1 MIGATLIAGVT
12 GSGKSYA
19 ETALIKKV
27 IKEGA
32 QVILI
37 DPKMVELFEF
47 SKDKACLV
55 YADGK
60 HSIADALNKA
70 VDLMMARFK
79 SIRATGNGA
88 KEYSGKPIYI
98 FVDEIS
104 WLVNTSDKEL
114 KKEYVEAL
122 TEIAQRGRAA
132 RVFLVACTQE
142 ATDKAVPANIKR
154 NLWNIVCLR
163 QNMRCQY
170 RYLLEADVK
179 PIVGMHGVAYIK
191 NPSMI
196 RPLKVKTDDVW
207 NLLND

>member
-19 ETALIKKV
+19 ETALIRKV
-27 IKEGA
+27 ISEGA

-37 DPKMVELFEF
+37 DPKMVELYEF
-47 SKDKACLV
+47 SKNKQCVL

-70 VDLMMARFK
+70 VDLMMNRFQ
-79 SIRATGNGA
+79 SIREKGGNK
-88 KEYSGKPIYI
+88 KEYDGNPLYI

-104 WLVNTSDKEL
+104 WLVNTSDKDL

-132 RVFLVACTQE
+132 RVFLIACTQE

-163 QNMRCQY
+163 QNMACQY
-170 RYLLEADVK
+170 RYLLEANVK
-179 PIVGMHGVAYIK
+179 PIVGMHGVAYVK

-196 RPLKVKTDDVW
+196 RPLKIKTDDVW
-207 NLLND
+207 TVLND

>member
-19 ETALIKKV
+19 ETALIRKV
-27 IKEGA
+27 ISEGA
-32 QVILI
+32 EVILI
-37 DPKMVELFEF
+37 DPKMVELYEF
-47 SKDKACLV
+47 SKNKQCVL

-60 HSIADALNKA
+60 YSIADALNKA
-70 VDLMMARFK
+70 VELMMARFK
-79 SIRATGNGA
+79 AIREKGGNA
-88 KEYSGKPIYI
+88 KEFSGKPLYI

-104 WLVNTSDKEL
+104 WLVNTSDKDL

-132 RVFLVACTQE
+132 RVFLIACTQE

-163 QNMRCQY
+163 QNMACQY
-170 RYLLEADVK
+170 RYLLEANVK
-179 PIVGMHGVAYIK
+179 PIVGMHGVAYVK

-196 RPLKVKTDDVW
+196 RPLKIKTDDVW
-207 NLLND
+207 KVLND

>member
-19 ETALIKKV
+19 ESALIKKV
-27 IKEGA
+27 LAEGA

-37 DPKMVELFEF
+37 DPKLVELYEY
-47 SKDKACLV
+47 SKNKACIA

-70 VDLMMARFK
+70 VELMMARFK
-79 SIRATGNGA
+79 SIREKGGGA
-88 KEYSGKPIYI
+88 KEYSGKPLYI

-104 WLVNTSDKEL
+104 WLVNASDKDL
-114 KKEYVEAL
+114 KREYIEAL

-132 RVFLVACTQE
+132 RVFLIACTQE

-163 QNMRCQY
+163 QNMKCQY
-170 RYLLEADVK
+170 RYLLEYDVK

-191 NPSMI
+191 NPSMV

-207 NLLND
+207 TYLNE

>member
-32 QVILI
+32 KVILI
-37 DPKMVELFEF
+37 DPKMVELYEF
-47 SKDKACLV
+47 SKNPQCVL

-70 VDLMMARFK
+70 VDLMMARFTE
-79 SIRATGNGA
+79 IREKGGNK
-88 KEYSGKPIYI
+88 KEFDGKPLYI

-132 RVFLVACTQE
+132 RVFLIACTQE

-163 QNMRCQY
+163 QNMACQY
-170 RYLLEADVK
+170 RYLLEANVK
-179 PIVGMHGVAYIK
+179 PIVGMHGVAYVK

-196 RPLKVKTDDVW
+196 RPLKIKTDDVW
-207 NLLND
+207 KVLNE

>member
-19 ETALIKKV
+19 EGALIKKV
-27 IKEGA
+27 LAEGA

-37 DPKMVELFEF
+37 DPKLVELYEY
-47 SKDKACLV
+47 SKNKACIA

-70 VDLMMARFK
+70 VELMMARFK
-79 SIRATGNGA
+79 SIREKGGGA
-88 KEYSGKPIYI
+88 KEYSGKPLYI

-104 WLVNTSDKEL
+104 WLVNASDKDL
-114 KKEYVEAL
+114 KREYIEAL

-132 RVFLVACTQE
+132 RVFLIACTQE

-163 QNMRCQY
+163 QNMKCQY
-170 RYLLEADVK
+170 RYLLEYDVK

-191 NPSMI
+191 NPSMV

-207 NLLND
+207 TYLNE